1 MNISIV
7 FTSEGPSCQ
16 AYLDMVEGL
25 RSIISQDTAQHIGD
39 ESPDIVH
46 LFGEFDWKTRHL
58 LDRYHDL
65 KIPTVLT
72 VCNALSTYTQKH
84 AELKQKSGRI
94 LKKQVLK
101 RATAVHA
108 IGETEAASLQT
119 TVPNLQV
126 ATIANAAVT
135 GATSFKEM
143 TKALIHLYSTTMAKH
158 EQTVQET
165 IEKKLALV
173 KVDAADEVAVVSK
186 QLLYDKYLNTRG
198 LLTTKR
204 LEETAQLLIRTDYDE
219 DRLAALLPKLGIT
232 TFTQELLALLEEQ
245 SLLTEGFMP
254 IKRSKKQL
262 KINAVNKL

>member
-25 RSIISQDTAQHIGD
+25 RSIISQDTAHHIGD
-39 ESPDIVH
+39 ENPDIVH
-46 LFGEFDWKTRHL
+46 LFGEFDWKTLHL

-72 VCNALSTYTQKH
+72 VCNA
-84 AELKQKSGRI
+84 ELKQKSGRM

>member
-1 MNISIV
+1 
-7 FTSEGPSCQ
+7 
-16 AYLDMVEGL
+16 
-25 RSIISQDTAQHIGD
+25 
-39 ESPDIVH
+39 
-46 LFGEFDWKTRHL
+46 
-58 LDRYHDL
+58 
-65 KIPTVLT
+65 
-72 VCNALSTYTQKH
+72 
-84 AELKQKSGRI
+84 
-94 LKKQVLK
+94 
-101 RATAVHA
+101 
-108 IGETEAASLQT
+108 
-119 TVPNLQV
+119 
-126 ATIANAAVT
+126 
-135 GATSFKEM
+135 M
-143 TKALIHLYSTTMAKH
+143 TNALIHLYSTTMAKH
-158 EQTVQET
+158 ERTVQET
-165 IEKKLALV
+165 IEKKLALA